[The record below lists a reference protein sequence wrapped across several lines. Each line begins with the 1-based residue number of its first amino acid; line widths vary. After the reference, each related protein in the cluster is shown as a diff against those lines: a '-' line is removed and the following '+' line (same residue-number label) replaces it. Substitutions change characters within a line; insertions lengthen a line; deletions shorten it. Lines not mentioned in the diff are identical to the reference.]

1 MRQGKLIRKSY
12 ENRRDSDKIMVQSPY
27 KVEKFS
33 IEKLLELISK
43 NSRISLDDLSCKPH
57 ARYFRSYFETVQAK
71 TIVVEYDYVDH
82 DYLEDYAAYY
92 VRCFREYKSKCT
104 RLHFFSTKFTPTAF
118 SNLLKKKQGHLT
130 AESLQERGCYLG
142 FMVIRDLPQTV
153 IGRTCVVTYPPN
165 GGRRH
170 FPVVREYNS
179 NLFGIPFRMKS
190 LAFQEQDRAV
200 AACATSALWTAFQS
214 TGKQFQHIIP
224 APVEI
229 TRMANEKFPLR
240 WRAMP
245 STGLSIEQMA
255 GSIRSVGLDP
265 YTIKTVELDMFRN
278 VLYGYLRG
286 GIPVL
291 LLFQMAFS
299 ENGTSYKIR
308 GSPHAVTVIGYSMGE
323 TPAFSSNDQLR
334 LRSGRIDKIYVH
346 DDQVGP
352 FARMVLDGV
361 PIVDCENHLLG
372 PSISSAWY
380 DSERAIPRHLL
391 VPLYPKIRIPY
402 EPVHKAVESFNML
415 LNRIAKWDS
424 SVIGGDREWDL
435 HLTCLNDYRNYILEE
450 SPLDGDCA
458 KNILCDT
465 YPRFMW
471 RAAFLLNGTMK
482 FDLLFDATDVEQGYF
497 FHRAVEYDPKISIY
511 LREVLKNR
519 FVEAAMKQTAGWQII
534 KWFRDYQ

>member
-1 MRQGKLIRKSY
+1 
-12 ENRRDSDKIMVQSPY
+12 MVQSPY

-43 NSRISLDDLSCKPH
+43 NSRISLYDLSCKPH
-57 ARYFRSYFETVQAK
+57 ARYFRSYFSDVKAK

-82 DYLEDYAAYY
+82 DYLEDYASYY
-92 VRCFREYKSKCT
+92 VRCFRDYQRKCT
-104 RLHFFSTKFTPTAF
+104 RLHFFTAKFSPTAF
-118 SNLLKKKQGHLT
+118 SNLLKKKQGYLT
-130 AESLQERGCYLG
+130 AKSLQERGCYLG

-165 GGRRH
+165 GGRRN
-170 FPVVREYNS
+170 FPLVREYNS
-179 NLFGIPFRMKS
+179 SLFGIPLRIES

-229 TRMANEKFPLR
+229 TRVANEKFPLR

-265 YTIKTVELDMFRN
+265 YTIRTVELDMFRN

-286 GIPVL
+286 KIPVL
-291 LLFQMAFS
+291 LLFQKAFL

-334 LRSGRIDKIYVH
+334 LISAHIDKIYVH

-352 FARMVLDGV
+352 FARMILDGESIYDSNNK
-361 PIVDCENHLLG
+361 PLG
-372 PSISSAWY
+372 LSIRSAWY
-380 DSERAIPRHLL
+380 DYRAIPRYLL
-391 VPLYPKIRIPY
+391 IPLYPKIRIPY
-402 EPVHKAVESFNML
+402 EPVHEAVESFNML

-458 KNILCDT
+458 KNILCDK

-482 FDLLFDATDVEQGYF
+482 FDLLFDATDIEQGDF
-497 FHRAVEYDPKISIY
+497 FHRAVIYDPVIGSY
-511 LREVLKNR
+511 LHQVLENPY
-519 FVEAAMKQTAGWQII
+519 VEAAMKQKPAWQII
-534 KWFRDYQ
+534 KWFRKYQ